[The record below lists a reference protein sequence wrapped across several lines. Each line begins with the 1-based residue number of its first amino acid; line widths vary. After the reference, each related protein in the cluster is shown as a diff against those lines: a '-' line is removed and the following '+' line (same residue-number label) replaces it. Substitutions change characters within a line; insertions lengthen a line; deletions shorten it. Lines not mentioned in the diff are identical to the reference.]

1 MELEFIEKKVKDELI
16 NKPFREWNKE
26 SIHFLLRIFESP
38 VYHSFT
44 TINLIL
50 LNDYILWKEKNEPI
64 KCMESQYLEEEM
76 YSLEHLQK
84 IYSIVNE
91 NIANQRYYNYVH
103 MLSQFKK
110 TSVNDNG
117 FFFSDFI
124 MDNLFSIIGGIIL
137 MTLYIISKF
146 VIRNTI
152 LQKLNT
158 GYNLESSMHPVF
170 FQIPIL
176 QKQQQFTEPNFID
189 ILSQSFSAP
198 VVAPPVPLQTAPP
211 PVPVQTASPPPVKTK
226 DEQTPSMMQNVLMN
240 ICKKVFPDIELEAKQ
255 DKNMDFLFDKI
266 KEKFFEI

>member
-16 NKPFREWNKE
+16 NKPFQEWNKE

-64 KCMESQYLEEEM
+64 QCMESQYLEEEM

-110 TSVNDNG
+110 NSVNDNG

-124 MDNLFSIIGGIIL
+124 MDNLFGIIGGIIL
-137 MTLYIISKF
+137 ITLYIISKF

-152 LQKLNT
+152 LQR
-158 GYNLESSMHPVF
+158 YNLESSTQPIF

-176 QKQQQFTEPNFID
+176 QKQQFTEPNFID
-189 ILSQSFSAP
+189 IMSHSFA
-198 VVAPPVPLQTAPP
+198 APPASIPSIPLQTAPP
-211 PVPVQTASPPPVKTK
+211 PVPVPTPVKTK
-226 DEQTPSMMQNVLMN
+226 DEQPPSMIQNVLMN

>member
-64 KCMESQYLEEEM
+64 QCMESQYLEEEM

-110 TSVNDNG
+110 TTSSDTG

-124 MDNLFSIIGGIIL
+124 MDNIFSIIGGIIL

-146 VIRNTI
+146 VIRNSI
-152 LQKLNT
+152 LQR
-158 GYNLESSMHPVF
+158 YNLESSTQPIF

-176 QKQQQFTEPNFID
+176 QKQQQFSEPNFID
-189 ILSQSFSAP
+189 ILSPSFPPP
-198 VVAPPVPLQTAPP
+198 VESPPVAPPS
-211 PVPVQTASPPPVKTK
+211 VPVPPVKTK
-226 DEQTPSMMQNVLMN
+226 DEQSPSMMQNVLMN
-240 ICKKVFPDIELEAKQ
+240 ICKKIFPDIELNTNEEKK

-266 KEKFFEI
+266 KEKFFEF